1 VAFYLGLG
9 KGAYQ
14 SVRKFP
20 VLKEEQRRNAL
31 CGVLGCGH
39 MVLIYV
45 EFCNLNHARV
55 FRGELFED
63 GRHHAAGAAPGCPAV
78 YHYRVWTGEHLLI
91 ECTIRYHYGAIIES
105 PGHERR
111 ATLGAHR
118 PILQTV
124 LWDPI
129 FRAALGT
136 WNNNAIL
143 IQCLTSLLMI
153 PRVSRERYYR
163 LGALTDA

>member
-39 MVLIYV
+39 MVIIYV

-55 FRGELFED
+55 FQGELIED
-63 GRHHAAGAAPGCPAV
+63 GRYHVAGTAPGCPAV
-78 YHYRVWTGEHLLI
+78 HHHGVGAGEHLLI
-91 ECTIRYHYGAIIES
+91 ECTIRYHDGTVRES
-105 PGHERR
+105 PRHERR

-118 PILQTV
+118 
-124 LWDPI
+124 
-129 FRAALGT
+129 
-136 WNNNAIL
+136 L
-143 IQCLTSLLMI
+143 I
-153 PRVSRERYYR
+153 P
-163 LGALTDA
+163 